1 MDKKMKKIFLL
12 ASIAAIIFACDDSN
26 LKNKVDFEVNVDKI
40 DSLSYRRLT
49 DLKVKLMSESIFGL
63 DENTD
68 FKNYFSDLKIIDSL
82 KRANAYDAYLKTLDV
97 GKMADGGAYQIKTL
111 HKSKTER
118 YELWKLQYISK
129 DRSPYYLGTHI
140 FLSFYRNDSLKNT
153 YEIAK
158 NYKAGNSPSLLITKA
173 NARIKTDSVLVSTV
187 TILSDLEKSD
197 TTKAEKLIM
206 IK

>member
-1 MDKKMKKIFLL
+1 MKKIFLL

>member
-1 MDKKMKKIFLL
+1 MRKIFLF
-12 ASIAAIIFACDDSN
+12 ASIAALILACDDSN
-26 LKNKVDFEVNVDKI
+26 LKNKVDYAVNVDKI
-40 DSLSYRRLT
+40 DSLSYRRLS
-49 DLKVKLMSESIFGL
+49 DFKVQAMSEKIFEL
-63 DENTD
+63 EENTN
-68 FKNYFSDLKIIDSL
+68 FGSFFSSLKMIDSL
-82 KRANAYDAYLKTLDV
+82 KRADRYKDFLKTVDV

-111 HKSKTER
+111 YKSKTER
-118 YELWKLQYISK
+118 YELWKLQYITK

-158 NYKAGNSPSLLITKA
+158 NYKSGNSPSLLLIRT
-173 NARIKTDSVLVSTV
+173 NAHIKSDSVLVSSI
-187 TILSDLEKSD
+187 TISSDDKKSD